1 MYFADTLQRLLF
13 LRKVPIIGTLAPDL
27 LAGLSQQ
34 STERTFRAGEKLLTA
49 ASHDSMFVIVEG
61 AATIEYR
68 DRPVY
73 HAGPHQL
80 LGLFEALGSN
90 PGTSVTADGP
100 GLALHIPAAAL
111 RSLMDDAF
119 GVVVHVLRETG
130 AVFARRRRLLSR
142 MPNALATPIASR
154 EPIALG
160 DDLLGRLYAVRKLRP
175 FQGLDMDTLV
185 HFAGA
190 MVPRSVQAG
199 IRLWQEGD
207 EAPYMLAVLEGELS
221 AKSAQ
226 QELATPLGP
235 GDVPGFLDAF
245 ASSPRWY
252 SLTATSDARVAT
264 IPVETVF
271 DILEDHGEASQS
283 MLANYIEFG
292 MQVFRDLA
300 HHELLEAL
308 PEDAP

>member
-1 MYFADTLQRLLF
+1 MHFADTLQRLLF

-34 STERTFRAGEKLLTA
+34 STERPFRAGEELLTA
-49 ASHDSMFVIVEG
+49 ADHDSMFVIVLG
-61 AATIEYR
+61 SATIELR
-68 DRPVY
+68 DRPVFQ
-73 HAGPHQL
+73 AGPHQL

-90 PGTSVTADGP
+90 PGTRVTADVA
-100 GLALHIPAAAL
+100 GLALQIPANAL
-111 RSLMDDAF
+111 RSLMDDSF

-130 AVFARRRRLLSR
+130 AVFARRRRLLHG
-142 MPNALATPIASR
+142 MPNALATPVASR
-154 EPIALG
+154 EPIPMG
-160 DDLLGRLYAVRKLRP
+160 DDLIGRLHAVRKLRP
-175 FQGLDMDTLV
+175 FHGLDMDTLV

-190 MVPRSVQAG
+190 MVPRAVQAG
-199 IRLWQEGD
+199 ARLWQEGD
-207 EAPYMLAVLEGELS
+207 DAPYMLAILEGELS
-221 AKSAQ
+221 AKSDR
-226 QELATPLGP
+226 QESATPLGP

-252 SLTATSDARVAT
+252 SLSATSDARVAT

-292 MQVFRDLA
+292 MQIFRDLA
-300 HHELLEAL
+300 HHQLFEAL
-308 PEDAP
+308 PEEVS